1 MKSLFKHN
9 LFRQIFIVIIVIFFL
24 LVLFLFATTFKAK
37 SFQIDE
43 TVEEIFVGDSHVRYA
58 VDDSLLINS
67 LNMGNS
73 SESTYFSYFKLKQ
86 ILKSNPNITTIYL
99 GFSYHNISGYYDQ
112 YTFGRYSR
120 EIAPNYFFILPIW
133 EQLKMIEWNLKRF
146 LHFKFSLLKSGV
158 MTLVNQNTFQGGFDN
173 PHRNVAAREKIMNE
187 RLDFQYYT
195 DGKINPFSNLNLT
208 YFDKIVT
215 LCHSQKVQLIILNT
229 PLHSYYRSKIP
240 AKYANKYNSL
250 VSSKN
255 VIVMDLSQ
263 LDLPDYCFQPDGDL
277 LSKEGSIKTT
287 EEIIRKKLSM
297 VRKITNEP

>member
-24 LVLFLFATTFKAK
+24 LVLFLLATTFKAK

-146 LHFKFSLLKSGV
+146 LHFKLSLLKSGV
-158 MTLVNQNTFQGGFDN
+158 KIWMNKDTFQVSSNN
-173 PHRNVAAREKIMNE
+173 PYNNVSAQETIMDE
-187 RLDFQYYT
+187 RLNFQYYI
-195 DGKINPFSNLNLT
+195 DGKINSFSNLNLT
-208 YFDKIVT
+208 YFDKIVA
-215 LCHSQKVQLIILNT
+215 LCQNENVELIVLNT
-229 PLHSYYRSKIP
+229 PLHHYYQTKVPEEFI
-240 AKYANKYNSL
+240 NKYNSI
-250 VSSKN
+250 VSSEDRQ
-255 VIVMDLSQ
+255 VLAFRL
-263 LDLPDYCFQPDGDL
+263 LDSPDHCFQPG
-277 LSKEGSIKTT
+277 G
-287 EEIIRKKLSM
+287 
-297 VRKITNEP
+297 